1 MKKMI
6 DNNEK
11 GITLVSLVI
20 TVIVLSILAGVLI
33 SADSRNDDVINIA
46 NQKKDETQQMMIEE
60 NIKIQLAENPPQ
72 NYSDLISYLKNYGE
86 IKNEDD
92 PDEATLITN
101 QGNYEIKVKNIWN
114 TNKKAIGVDIGD
126 YIEYTFDGGTYTIDA
141 NIVGN
146 ESEQNITIESNED
159 IKWRVINVDNQNNTI
174 EIVPVN
180 LETTLLTLSGVNGYN
195 NAVKSLND
203 LCNTIFS
210 NSEKSITARSIN
222 ISDIERM
229 GTNIQ
234 ALKGNN
240 YGTTKEYGTANY
252 PYVILPET
260 NNNMQSQ
267 IYIGEATSTNLTTT
281 QSYYSGEIIYNE
293 NNYMN
298 LLPGGTFWLATRC
311 INNGDNAEFLINTV
325 AVNNVSK
332 IDATNLYDST
342 RKDSEG
348 TAAILPVVVL
358 ENKTFS
364 GGNGDENSP
373 YQIAN

>member
-1 MKKMI
+1 M
-6 DNNEK
+6 
-11 GITLVSLVI
+11 
-20 TVIVLSILAGVLI
+20 
-33 SADSRNDDVINIA
+33 
-46 NQKKDETQQMMIEE
+46 Q
-60 NIKIQLAENPPQ
+60 
-72 NYSDLISYLKNYGE
+72 
-86 IKNEDD
+86 
-92 PDEATLITN
+92 
-101 QGNYEIKVKNIWN
+101 
-114 TNKKAIGVDIGD
+114 
-126 YIEYTFDGGTYTIDA
+126 
-141 NIVGN
+141 
-146 ESEQNITIESNED
+146 
-159 IKWRVINVDNQNNTI
+159 
-174 EIVPVN
+174 
-180 LETTLLTLSGVNGYN
+180 YN
-195 NAVKSLND
+195 
-203 LCNTIFS
+203 FS

-267 IYIGEATSTNLTTT
+267 IYIGYTTSTNLTTT